1 MSVLATNLLH
11 GLVSLLW
18 IGGLR
23 RLPPKLTPDLWVR
36 LLSAA
41 VVVSPVVIVLH
52 ALDLS
57 PALPEVLRVAVWA
70 ESAESSP
77 LVAFLLL
84 AVVVVT
90 VVLFVQQE
98 LRPVLASWVRRQHV
112 HRTVDPALTGLVH
125 EVLADFQ
132 AAGVR
137 LPSGTPLRAARVESP
152 QPMAALQGLVRP
164 TVLISTGLL
173 ERLDPRELRA
183 VIAHEAAHWVQ
194 GGNLRVLL
202 VWLFR
207 AAQALSPF
215 ALVLFRTLSEARE
228 VAADSLAAAVTG
240 RPEML
245 ASALLKLHGAPARL
259 DPSMTAWQR
268 TRVQVLHRAEL
279 ASTRLRVRA
288 LLDHEHA
295 LGVPSWVSWTLA
307 GQLGGLL
314 WLVG

>member
-1 MSVLATNLLH
+1 MFLLATNLLH

-18 IGGLR
+18 IGGMR

-41 VVVSPVVIVLH
+41 VVASPVVMTLH

-57 PALPEVLRVAVWA
+57 PALPELLRAAVWA
-70 ESAESSP
+70 ETVASSA
-77 LVAFLLL
+77 LVGLFVL
-84 AVVVVT
+84 AAMAVT
-90 VVLFVQQE
+90 LALFVQQE
-98 LRPVLASWVRRQHV
+98 LRPVLASWARRQHV
-112 HRTVDPALTGLVH
+112 QRTLDPELEALVH
-125 EVLADFQ
+125 EVLEAFR
-132 AAGVR
+132 AAGAR
-137 LPSGTPLRAARVESP
+137 LPPGAPLRAARVDSP

-164 TVLISTGLL
+164 TVLISTGLM

-183 VIAHEAAHWVQ
+183 VVAHEAAHWVQ
-194 GGNLRVLL
+194 GGNVRVLV
-202 VWLFR
+202 VWFFR
-207 AAQALSPF
+207 ALQAASPF

-228 VAADSLAAAVTG
+228 VAADSLAAAVTR

-245 ASALLKLHGAPARL
+245 ASALLKLHGAPARV

-268 TRVQVLHRAEL
+268 TQAQVLHRAEL

-295 LGVPSWVSWTLA
+295 LGVSPWVSWTLA
-307 GQLGGLL
+307 WQLGGLL
-314 WLVG
+314 WLVA